1 LASCPDLITHHW
13 HGNELNRKYRER
25 WDILKGT
32 QFDPTQDL
40 VRGPDGLHRLVDF
53 MDERPIRVRD
63 LDREYFCQR
72 DEDSTH
78 RHTDEH

>member
-1 LASCPDLITHHW
+1 MPGLITHHW
-13 HGNELNRKYRER
+13 HGDKMIRKYRER
-25 WDILKGT
+25 WDILKCT

-53 MDERPIRVRD
+53 MDERSIRVRD
-63 LDREYFCQR
+63 LNREYFRKR
-72 DEDSTH
+72 DEGSTH